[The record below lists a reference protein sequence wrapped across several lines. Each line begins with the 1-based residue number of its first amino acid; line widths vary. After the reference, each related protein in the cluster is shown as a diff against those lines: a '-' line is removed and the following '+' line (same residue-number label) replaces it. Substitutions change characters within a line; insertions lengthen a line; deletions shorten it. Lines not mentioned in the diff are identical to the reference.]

1 MSTKQPKS
9 RKLWQNDGSCVQ
21 LLPGSRDHVRSHGS
35 VHLRTNDGRAFR
47 TLNILNKHSLGCLAI
62 RVKRKLKSTEVI
74 NALTDLFILR
84 DVPSYKRMI
93 SELVLKSP
101 NGDRLFMNQ
110 GYESHLRAS
119 SQVLPAKPV
128 HHLQT
133 KILQVGA
140 NQDTGGCS
148 N

>member
-1 MSTKQPKS
+1 
-9 RKLWQNDGSCVQ
+9 
-21 LLPGSRDHVRSHGS
+21 
-35 VHLRTNDGRAFR
+35 
-47 TLNILNKHSLGCLAI
+47 
-62 RVKRKLKSTEVI
+62 VKRKLKSTEVI